1 MKTITPDTTST
12 SQQQHHQQQQQQQ
25 LLVPQ
30 AEVQMQH
37 QQTIIAPPLIM
48 EATAHVNLVDDDE
61 KDPLALEHTDV
72 VVSPT
77 TKHSHSLRRHLPRI
91 IVKPIPPDKK
101 ATAPSEDPLPAALPG
116 LTPLAP
122 HAASN
127 SAAPPARM
135 FSSRR
140 IQQQQ
145 QAKAAA
151 AAAAAAEAAAAE
163 AAAQA
168 NAGQLSTTSPG
179 SKGAASSSQAST
191 MREVLASIPGF
202 SVKPRRR
209 SNKKLTTAAQ
219 IEQTKDGK
227 IDLETPDSILASTN
241 LRALL
246 NKQTFSLLPPLYQ
259 YHLIQLLPSV
269 DREAS
274 VVEPQLM
281 PPLDQ
286 PSSSGASGSGSS
298 SSEAIRLTASCLN
311 NEFFARACLEWRE
324 RLSEGEFTPE
334 NQLKLKTEAER
345 EKNKLDPW
353 KVKHFEPYWG
363 EKNARNGPGVPATA
377 SKLKLENDEE
387 KHRTTTIKSEP
398 KPPATTQQTQ
408 PQLQQQQ
415 QQQQATCDNETELK
429 FDLSTKCE
437 PTAAARTATTPPTET
452 CSQNSLVVT
461 EQQRRILKRPSSSP
475 SRRKPTPTII
485 LEDDDDD
492 PIELQLL
499 PSTSKES
506 KQMKIE
512 APFVPYSSSGNAVVA
527 TAPLPLP
534 LPLPQPSPTIN
545 RDVVD
550 HATTVIAA
558 PINEVRQQ
566 QPLINSTCVKIEP
579 FDECNEEFISIEHAD
594 MVELEAAATAA
605 VTPPT
610 NPEAEVNDFVS
621 YLESVELVTKG
632 TLDASNE
639 TDSTTAAAA
648 AAATAASHDFV
659 FADTIDHAYFHNH
672 RTDINHTFYTSSSSS
687 NMAHAAINK
696 LEEEQHCIKLEDSPV
711 SSVAIPSSICS
722 STPPSSITST
732 SFTSSSSAS
741 LSSSCSSSNS
751 SSMPAT
757 VTAPTTTSSSSS
769 TTVAAASAGAPLS
782 LASAAESTLADV
794 QAMLSSV
801 VTLQQQQQQQQ
812 EPSVELNSSEMY
824 QHVQH
829 DWNFGDIKLM
839 ATTPPR
845 SSQAAREQLQQQ
857 HLNHEAINLMDVVKE
872 EVIDDNMLDSDA
884 CQEFL
889 DEDEEVEEEDDDLV
903 ECIDEEHQEQQMM
916 DVMNDEDGD
925 AVREIVDKLQQ
936 HQEQQQHQHQQQQ
949 QQQQQRQH
957 VHIQDVV
964 HLPQHSFLPQAHNEY
979 ANEIT
984 QEILCDAVPM
994 SAAEMEVSSTVIT
1007 NSSNSNDSSNNLSH
1021 SQPTQPQQNTPAAAP
1036 QQRQILVDSN
1046 GQIIGNFLMQ
1056 QQQQRQQQQQ
1066 HQQQQQLLQQFTLQA
1081 AAAQQQQQ
1089 QQQQATSSNALTKTL
1104 PVTLRN
1110 GTQQFLSPNL
1120 LAQQQ
1125 QQQLEQQQQAVQQKQ
1140 QLQQFALQQAQLHQR
1155 QLMAQAA
1162 NNNLLQQQQQQQQ
1175 QQQTVVPTAAPQP
1188 KFIAKPLN
1196 IISMTRPAA
1205 NASPTTAATTANNT
1219 TIPSAYANVVA
1230 VTAAPQPQQ
1239 QPPPPSVTASAAV
1252 AVPQQLP
1259 LPQPQPQQQQLSN
1272 HNSSMQ
1278 QLPTLP
1284 SVLTMKTL
1292 PPSGVPTTIAQQRLQ
1307 PKMPTGKGRKA
1318 TNNRMPPGAVNLE
1331 RSYQICQA
1339 VIQNSPN
1346 RENLKAQLRPPGA
1359 ILNQQQPQ
1367 PQPMPTAVST
1377 TVTPVSSPLNV
1388 SNVSTVAA
1396 TPMSNM
1402 TAVSANVVAAPAAA
1416 APIQNMMKPE
1426 ELLVGGA
1433 AAAGALPA
1441 GLPANLMG
1449 VGRPGVY
1456 KVIGPRMSGFPR
1468 KKYVQRKPS
1477 PTTLIRH
1484 VFSPGPGAANATP
1497 QQLQILQQQQQQ
1509 QQAAT
1514 LPVAQ
1519 TQPQPPVAPEQMIHQ
1534 NGSGQYVLVHR
1545 ATVGAADNQAPR
1557 ASSAPPLHQNQFVT
1571 VQNPLHSLNGL
1582 PMGGRGRPASVDNTA
1597 GSGNVMAP
1605 AIAAPE
1611 VLHHHHH
1618 NHNHELQHQQQQQH
1632 HHQMGNVGNVGAA
1645 ANIVRRNIAAGSNIT
1660 YIDGNNTNS
1669 TAAALMEAAGN
1680 NYIVTTTAAQSPATP
1695 TVIQQQQPPP
1705 QQSQQQQALHPLL
1718 HLRQSGE
1725 NTPPGS
1731 EAVTATA
1738 NNCACSL
1745 NAMVICQQ
1753 CGAFCHDDC
1762 IGAAKLCVSCV
1773 IR

>member
-1 MKTITPDTTST
+1 MKTITPDTTTT
-12 SQQQHHQQQQQQQ
+12 SQQLHLQQQQQQ
-25 LLVPQ
+25 LLIPQ
-30 AEVQMQH
+30 AELQMQH
-37 QQTIIAPPLIM
+37 QQTICAPPLMM

-61 KDPLALEHTDV
+61 KDPLALEHTE

-77 TKHSHSLRRHLPRI
+77 TKHSHSLRRHLPRM
-91 IVKPIPPDKK
+91 IVKPIPPEKK
-101 ATAPSEDPLPAALPG
+101 AMAPSEDPLTGALPG
-116 LTPLAP
+116 LPSLAP
-122 HAASN
+122 HSATN

-168 NAGQLSTTSPG
+168 NAGQPSSTSPG

-259 YHLIQLLPSV
+259 YNLIQLLPSV

-274 VVEPQLM
+274 VVEPQSM
-281 PPLDQ
+281 PPLGPDQ

-353 KVKHFEPYWG
+353 KLKHFEPYWG

-377 SKLKLENDEE
+377 GKLKLEIDKE

-398 KPPATTQQTQ
+398 KPPATTQQ
-408 PQLQQQQ
+408 PQQQ

-437 PTAAARTATTPPTET
+437 TTAAAAARTTTTTTTTPPET

-534 LPLPQPSPTIN
+534 LPPQPPPPTLN

-550 HATTVIAA
+550 HATTVITAT
-558 PINEVRQQ
+558 INEERQQ
-566 QPLINSTCVKIEP
+566 QPLINSTCDKIEP
-579 FDECNEEFISIEHAD
+579 SEECNEEFVSIDQAD
-594 MVELEAAATAA
+594 MVELEAANLAVMAATAA
-605 VTPPT
+605 ITPPT

-632 TLDASNE
+632 PLDASNE
-639 TDSTTAAAA
+639 ADPTTAAAA
-648 AAATAASHDFV
+648 AATGVSHDFV
-659 FADTIDHAYFHNH
+659 FADTIDHV
-672 RTDINHTFYTSSSSS
+672 
-687 NMAHAAINK
+687 AHSAINK
-696 LEEEQHCIKLEDSPV
+696 LEEEQHCIKLDDSPI
-711 SSVAIPSSICS
+711 SSAAIPSSICS

-757 VTAPTTTSSSSS
+757 ITAPTTTSSSSS
-769 TTVAAASAGAPLS
+769 TTAAASAAGAGAPLS

-812 EPSVELNSSEMY
+812 QQPSVELNSSEMY

-839 ATTPPR
+839 SATPPR
-845 SSQAAREQLQQQ
+845 SSQAAREHQHQQQ
-857 HLNHEAINLMDVVKE
+857 QQQQLNHEAINLMDVVKEE

-889 DEDEEVEEEDDDLV
+889 DEEDELEEEDDDLV
-903 ECIDEEHQEQQMM
+903 ECIDEEQQEQQMM
-916 DVMNDEDGD
+916 DDMNDEDSD

-936 HQEQQQHQHQQQQ
+936 HQEQQQQQQQ
-949 QQQQQRQH
+949 QQQQHQRQH

-979 ANEIT
+979 GNEIT

-1007 NSSNSNDSSNNLSH
+1007 NSSNSNDSSNTLSH
-1021 SQPTQPQQNTPAAAP
+1021 NQPPQPQQNSPAAAP

-1046 GQIIGNFLMQ
+1046 GQIIGNFLLQ

-1066 HQQQQQLLQQFTLQA
+1066 HQQQQQLLQHFTLQA

-1089 QQQQATSSNALTKTL
+1089 QQATSSNSLTKTL

-1120 LAQQQ
+1120 LA

-1155 QLMAQAA
+1155 QLLAQAA

-1175 QQQTVVPTAAPQP
+1175 QQQHQTVVPAAAQA

-1205 NASPTTAATTANNT
+1205 NASPTTAATTAHTT

-1230 VTAAPQPQQ
+1230 VTAAPQPQP
-1239 QPPPPSVTASAAV
+1239 PPPPSIATAVAA

-1259 LPQPQPQQQQLSN
+1259 QPQPQPQQQLSN
-1272 HNSSMQ
+1272 HNSNMQ
-1278 QLPTLP
+1278 QLPALP

-1318 TNNRMPPGAVNLE
+1318 TSNRLPPGAVNLE

-1346 RENLKAQLRPPGA
+1346 RENLKAQLRPPAA
-1359 ILNQQQPQ
+1359 ILNQQPQAQAQPQ
-1367 PQPMPTAVST
+1367 PQPQPTAAT
-1377 TVTPVSSPLNV
+1377 TTAIPVSSPLNV

-1416 APIQNMMKPE
+1416 APIQNMLKPE

-1441 GLPANLMG
+1441 GLPPNLMG

-1484 VFSPGPGAANATP
+1484 VFSPGSGAANATP

-1509 QQAAT
+1509 QAVT

-1519 TQPQPPVAPEQMIHQ
+1519 TQPQPPAAPEQLIHQ

-1571 VQNPLHSLNGL
+1571 VQNPLHSMNGL

-1605 AIAAPE
+1605 AIGATE

-1618 NHNHELQHQQQQQH
+1618 NHNHNHNHELQHQHQPQQQQQQQQH
-1632 HHQMGNVGNVGAA
+1632 HQQMGNVGNVGAA

-1660 YIDGNNTNS
+1660 YIDGSNSNS

-1680 NYIVTTTAAQSPATP
+1680 NYIVTTTAAPSPATP
-1695 TVIQQQQPPP
+1695 TVIQQQPPP
-1705 QQSQQQQALHPLL
+1705 QQSQQQQQQAVHPLL
-1718 HLRQSGE
+1718 QLRQSGE

-1731 EAVTATA
+1731 EAATATA